1 MRSINS
7 HARLE
12 TNQTRSLQEPNPMPD
27 FGNMVQK
34 ALYLATYAGEKA
46 GETFADLPNKLQQL
60 ADEMVARGEMSTE
73 EARRAVESLLQQS
86 EQGNADQSG
95 DRAASEPRRIDILDA
110 EITSETPDRLDE
122 ADIDRMR
129 AQVEQL
135 QAELRRLRDR
145 AES

>member
-1 MRSINS
+1 
-7 HARLE
+7 
-12 TNQTRSLQEPNPMPD
+12 MPD

-34 ALYLATYAGEKA
+34 ALYLGVGLATYAGEKA
-46 GETFADLPNKLQQL
+46 GEAFAELPNKLQQL

-95 DRAASEPRRIDILDA
+95 DRPANGPRRIDILDA
-110 EITSETPDRLDE
+110 EIMSEPPDRLDE
-122 ADIDRMR
+122 ADIDHMR

-135 QAELRRLRDR
+135 QAELRRLRDQS
-145 AES
+145 ES

>member
-1 MRSINS
+1 
-7 HARLE
+7 
-12 TNQTRSLQEPNPMPD
+12 MPD

-34 ALYLATYAGEKA
+34 ALYLGVGLATYAGEKA

-86 EQGNADQSG
+86 EQDNADQSG
-95 DRAASEPRRIDILDA
+95 DRAPNEPRRIDILDA
-110 EITSETPDRLDE
+110 EVTSETPDRLDE

>member
-1 MRSINS
+1 
-7 HARLE
+7 
-12 TNQTRSLQEPNPMPD
+12 MPD

-34 ALYLATYAGEKA
+34 ALYLGVGLATYAGEKA

-86 EQGNADQSG
+86 EQGNSADAAA
-95 DRAASEPRRIDILDA
+95 DRAPNEPRRIDILDA
-110 EITSETPDRLDE
+110 EVTSETPDRLDE
-122 ADIDRMR
+122 ADLDRMR

-145 AES
+145 ADS